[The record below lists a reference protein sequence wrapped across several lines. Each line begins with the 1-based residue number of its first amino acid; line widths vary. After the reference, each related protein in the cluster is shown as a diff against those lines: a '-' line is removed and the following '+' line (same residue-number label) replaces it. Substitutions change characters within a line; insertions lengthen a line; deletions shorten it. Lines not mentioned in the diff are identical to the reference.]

1 MAREV
6 PMRGKL
12 RPRRAIPKPEVEV
25 KLAKVE
31 CAFCQGTGRDPFGI
45 LSHLSNCS
53 VCGGKGVVMVA
64 KPYVTCRA
72 CDGTGIQ
79 PFTRLTC
86 LACGGKGVISVAD
99 KAETCPVC
107 GGAGADTENR
117 YCLRCHGSGVIP
129 VKEPA
134 VAKGV

>member
-1 MAREV
+1 MAR
-6 PMRGKL
+6 R
-12 RPRRAIPKPEVEV
+12 RRARYKEPTIRKEMVE
-25 KLAKVE
+25 VE
-31 CAFCQGTGRDPFGI
+31 CAFCQGTGRDPFGVM
-45 LSHLSNCS
+45 SPLSNCS

-64 KPYVTCRA
+64 KPHVTCRV

-86 LACGGKGVISVAD
+86 LACGGKGVISVAG
-99 KAETCPVC
+99 KTETCPIC

-134 VAKGV
+134 AAK

>member
-1 MAREV
+1 MARRKRVTRKE
-6 PMRGKL
+6 PPIKREM
-12 RPRRAIPKPEVEV
+12 VEV
-25 KLAKVE
+25 K

-45 LSHLSNCS
+45 LSPLSNCS
-53 VCGGKGVVMVA
+53 VCGGKGVVKIA

-86 LACGGKGVISVAD
+86 LACGGKGVISVAE
-99 KAETCPVC
+99 KTETCPVC

-117 YCLRCHGSGVIP
+117 YCLRCHGSGVVP

-134 VAKGV
+134 VAKGA

>member
-1 MAREV
+1 MAR
-6 PMRGKL
+6 RK
-12 RPRRAIPKPEVEV
+12 RATPKEPAIKKEMVEV
-25 KLAKVE
+25 K

-45 LSHLSNCS
+45 LSPLSNCS

-72 CDGTGIQ
+72 CDETGIQ
-79 PFTRLTC
+79 TFTRLTC

-99 KAETCPVC
+99 KTKTCPVC
-107 GGAGADTENR
+107 SGAGADTENR

-134 VAKGV
+134 VAKGA